1 MLTNIGKKIVVSRLI
16 DTGVSMQDASNYA
29 NNILINADNFGD
41 YNSMYDFIVANY
53 GKLIIEQELLYYDNK
68 LPEMEAYF
76 FAIN

>member
-16 DTGVSMQDASNYA
+16 DTGVSMQDARNYV

-53 GKLIIEQELLYYDNK
+53 GKLIIK
-68 LPEMEAYF
+68 
-76 FAIN
+76 